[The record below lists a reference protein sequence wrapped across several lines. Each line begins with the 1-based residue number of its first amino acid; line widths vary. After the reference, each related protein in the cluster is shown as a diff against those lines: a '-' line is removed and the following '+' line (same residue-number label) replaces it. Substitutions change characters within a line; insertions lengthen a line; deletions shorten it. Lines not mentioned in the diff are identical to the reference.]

1 MARRADGGEP
11 LPRRCLGRELI
22 ELAVDHREPRHQRR
36 LALTV
41 LLAAAALAVAAFPF
55 RARWW
60 GGWILAIAEAGVV
73 GGLADWF
80 AVTALFRHPLG
91 IPIPHTALIPANWQ
105 LMAARVGGM
114 VGGRILTTEYVT
126 REISRVDVASL
137 LAQVAGRVKPAD
149 IEPLVATVARWAA
162 AQLPAGSAT
171 ELVSWIRRLLLSH
184 PVAPVLAEIADV
196 AHRNGWDQRLVEAL
210 ARTLVETL
218 DRPDVRDAVGE
229 LVDEVVGSYR
239 QRMGLYPG
247 FLIRVANLL
256 GLIDRDRLVSALR
269 AALAK
274 VADDPD
280 DPLRRRLSEA
290 LAELP
295 GRLRTEPDLAA
306 RVEATK
312 TELLTSPA
320 LSGLIEDAAAGLRRA
335 LVTDLG
341 EPSVGAGGVDHRPD
355 RAGPRDAGVGRGAAR
370 RASTAGSSSTPQ
382 PSSNATRI
390 IWPHSSSA
398 ASMRSEPEGAVRLIE
413 EHAGDDLQYIRVN
426 GTVVGGL
433 AGGGIYGLHLLL
445 NFL

>member
-1 MARRADGGEP
+1 M
-11 LPRRCLGRELI
+11 
-22 ELAVDHREPRHQRR
+22 
-36 LALTV
+36 
-41 LLAAAALAVAAFPF
+41 LAAAALAVAVFPW
-55 RARWW
+55 RGRWW

-126 REISRVDVASL
+126 REISGVDVASL
-137 LAQVAGRVKPAD
+137 LAQVAERVKPAD

-162 AQLPAGSAT
+162 AQLPAASAT
-171 ELVSWIRRLLLSH
+171 ELVTWIRRLLLSH

-196 AHRNGWDQRLVEAL
+196 AHRNGWDQRMVEAL

-239 QRMGLYPG
+239 QRMGVYPG
-247 FLIRVANLL
+247 LLIRIANVL

-341 EPSVGAGGVDHRPD
+341 SHRSELVAWITGQIE
-355 RAGPRDAGVGRGAAR
+355 RARETLVSDAAV
-370 RASTAGSSSTPQ
+370 RASLDRWLKQHA
-382 PSSNATRI
+382 ATLVERYQS
-390 IWPHSSSA
+390 HLA
-398 ASMRSEPEGAVRLIE
+398 AFIERGVHALGAEGAVRLIE

>member
-1 MARRADGGEP
+1 M
-11 LPRRCLGRELI
+11 
-22 ELAVDHREPRHQRR
+22 
-36 LALTV
+36 
-41 LLAAAALAVAAFPF
+41 LAAAALAVAAFPF

-60 GGWILAIAEAGVV
+60 GGFILAIAEAGVV

-137 LAQVAGRVKPAD
+137 LAQAAARIKPAD
-149 IEPLVATVARWAA
+149 VEPLVATIARWAA

-171 ELVSWIRRLLLSH
+171 ELVSWMRQLLLTH
-184 PVAPVLAEIADV
+184 PISPVLAEIADV

-247 FLIRVANLL
+247 FLIRVANLF

-274 VADDPD
+274 VANDPN

-320 LSGLIEDAAAGLRRA
+320 LSGLIEDAAARLSRA
-335 LVTDLG
+335 LVADLDSHRSELVAWITSQIERARETLVSDEAVRMKPRPMAQAACRNPRRSLPESSG
-341 EPSVGAGGVDHRPD
+341 SLHRARCPCARARGRRATHRGARRRRSPVHPGQRHRG
-355 RAGPRDAGVGRGAAR
+355 RRPRGRGNLRAPPAAR
-370 RASTAGSSSTPQ
+370 PAVKRGL
-382 PSSNATRI
+382 R
-390 IWPHSSSA
+390 PHS
-398 ASMRSEPEGAVRLIE
+398 
-413 EHAGDDLQYIRVN
+413 
-426 GTVVGGL
+426 
-433 AGGGIYGLHLLL
+433 
-445 NFL
+445 

>member
-1 MARRADGGEP
+1 M
-11 LPRRCLGRELI
+11 GRELI
-22 ELAVDHREPRHQRR
+22 ELPVDHPKQRHQRR
-36 LALTV
+36 LALIV

-162 AQLPAGSAT
+162 AQLPAGSAA

-196 AHRNGWDQRLVEAL
+196 AHRNGWDQRVVEAL
-210 ARTLVETL
+210 ARALVETL

-239 QRMGLYPG
+239 QRMGLYPSL
-247 FLIRVANLL
+247 LIRVANLL

-295 GRLRTEPDLAA
+295 GRLRTEPD
-306 RVEATK
+306 
-312 TELLTSPA
+312 
-320 LSGLIEDAAAGLRRA
+320 AGRPCRGDQDRAPHEPRARRA
-335 LVTDLG
+335 HRGRRRRGCSRALITDLG
-341 EPSVGAGGVDHRPD
+341 SH
-355 RAGPRDAGVGRGAAR
+355 
-370 RASTAGSSSTPQ
+370 
-382 PSSNATRI
+382 
-390 IWPHSSSA
+390 
-398 ASMRSEPEGAVRLIE
+398 RSELVAWITGQIERARETLVSDAAVRTSLDRWLKQHAATLVERYQNHLAAFIERGVHALGAEGAVRLIE

>member
-1 MARRADGGEP
+1 M
-11 LPRRCLGRELI
+11 
-22 ELAVDHREPRHQRR
+22 
-36 LALTV
+36 
-41 LLAAAALAVAAFPF
+41 LAAAALAVAAFPL
-55 RARWW
+55 RGRWW

-137 LAQVAGRVKPAD
+137 LAQVAERVKPAD

-162 AQLPAGSAT
+162 AQLPAASAT

-239 QRMGLYPG
+239 QRMGVYPG
-247 FLIRVANLL
+247 FLIRVANLI

-341 EPSVGAGGVDHRPD
+341 SH
-355 RAGPRDAGVGRGAAR
+355 
-370 RASTAGSSSTPQ
+370 
-382 PSSNATRI
+382 
-390 IWPHSSSA
+390 
-398 ASMRSEPEGAVRLIE
+398 RSELVAWITGQIERARETLVSDAAVRSSLDRWLKQHAATLVERYQNHLAAFIERGVHALGAEGAVRLIE

-433 AGGGIYGLHLLL
+433 AGGAIYGLHLLL

>member
-1 MARRADGGEP
+1 
-11 LPRRCLGRELI
+11 
-22 ELAVDHREPRHQRR
+22 
-36 LALTV
+36 
-41 LLAAAALAVAAFPF
+41 
-55 RARWW
+55 
-60 GGWILAIAEAGVV
+60 
-73 GGLADWF
+73 
-80 AVTALFRHPLG
+80 
-91 IPIPHTALIPANWQ
+91 
-105 LMAARVGGM
+105 
-114 VGGRILTTEYVT
+114 
-126 REISRVDVASL
+126 VDVASL
-137 LAQVAGRVKPAD
+137 LAQVALRVKPAD
-149 IEPLVATVARWAA
+149 VEPIVATVARWAA

-184 PVAPVLAEIADV
+184 PLAPVLADIVDV

-210 ARTLVETL
+210 ARALVETL

-239 QRMGLYPG
+239 QRLGLYPG

-269 AALAK
+269 SALAK

-335 LVTDLG
+335 LVTDL
-341 EPSVGAGGVDHRPD
+341 ESH
-355 RAGPRDAGVGRGAAR
+355 
-370 RASTAGSSSTPQ
+370 
-382 PSSNATRI
+382 
-390 IWPHSSSA
+390 
-398 ASMRSEPEGAVRLIE
+398 RSELVAWITGQIEGARETLISDEVVRKSLDRWLKQHATTLVERYQNHLSSFIERGVHALGAEGAVRLIE

-433 AGGGIYGLHLLL
+433 AGGAIYGLHLLL

>member
-1 MARRADGGEP
+1 MP
-11 LPRRCLGRELI
+11 P
-22 ELAVDHREPRHQRR
+22 P
-36 LALTV
+36 
-41 LLAAAALAVAAFPF
+41 ALAVAAFPL

-126 REISRVDVASL
+126 REISRVDVATL
-137 LAQVAGRVKPAD
+137 IAQVAGRVRPAEV
-149 IEPLVATVARWAA
+149 EPLVATVARWAA
-162 AQLPAGSAT
+162 AQLPDASVA
-171 ELVSWIRRLLLSH
+171 ELVAWMRRLLLGH
-184 PVAPVLAEIADV
+184 PIAPVLAEIVDA
-196 AHRNGWDQRLVEAL
+196 AHRNAWDQRLVEAL
-210 ARTLVETL
+210 ARTLAETL

-229 LVDEVVGSYR
+229 LVDEVVGTYR
-239 QRMGLYPG
+239 RRMGLYPSL
-247 FLIRVANLL
+247 LIRAADLL
-256 GLIDRDRLVSALR
+256 GLIDRDRLVAALR
-269 AALAK
+269 AALSK
-274 VADDPD
+274 VAGDPD
-280 DPLRRRLSEA
+280 DPLRLRLSEA

-295 GRLRTEPDLAA
+295 GRLRTDPELAA

-320 LSGLIEDAAAGLRRA
+320 LSELIEDAATGLRK
-335 LVTDLG
+335 VVMTDL
-341 EPSVGAGGVDHRPD
+341 ESP
-355 RAGPRDAGVGRGAAR
+355 
-370 RASTAGSSSTPQ
+370 
-382 PSSNATRI
+382 
-390 IWPHSSSA
+390 
-398 ASMRSEPEGAVRLIE
+398 RSELVAWIAGQIERARAMLVSDEAVRNRLDRWLKQHAAILVDRYQNHLAAFIERGVHALGPEGAVRLIE

>member
-1 MARRADGGEP
+1 V
-11 LPRRCLGRELI
+11 GRELI
-22 ELAVDHREPRHQRR
+22 DLAVDHREPRHQRR
-36 LALTV
+36 LALIV

-55 RARWW
+55 RAKWW

-126 REISRVDVASL
+126 REISRVDVATL
-137 LAQVAGRVKPAD
+137 LAQIAGRVKPAD

-162 AQLPAGSAT
+162 AQIPPGSAT
-171 ELVSWIRRLLLSH
+171 ELVSWIRRLLLTH
-184 PVAPVLAEIADV
+184 PIAPMLADIADV

-218 DRPDVRDAVGE
+218 DRPDVRNAVGE

-239 QRMGLYPG
+239 RRMSGYPG
-247 FLIRVANLL
+247 LLIRIANVL

-274 VADDPD
+274 VADDPN
-280 DPLRRRLSEA
+280 DPLRRRIAEA

-295 GRLRTEPDLAA
+295 GRLRTEPALAA

-312 TELLTSPA
+312 TELLTSSA
-320 LSGLIEDAAAGLRRA
+320 LSGLVEDAAAGLSRA
-335 LVTDLG
+335 LVTDL
-341 EPSVGAGGVDHRPD
+341 
-355 RAGPRDAGVGRGAAR
+355 
-370 RASTAGSSSTPQ
+370 AS
-382 PSSNATRI
+382 
-390 IWPHSSSA
+390 H
-398 ASMRSEPEGAVRLIE
+398 RSELVAWITGQIERARETLVSDAAVRTSLDHWLKQHAATIVERYQNHLAAFVERGVHALGAEGAVRLIE